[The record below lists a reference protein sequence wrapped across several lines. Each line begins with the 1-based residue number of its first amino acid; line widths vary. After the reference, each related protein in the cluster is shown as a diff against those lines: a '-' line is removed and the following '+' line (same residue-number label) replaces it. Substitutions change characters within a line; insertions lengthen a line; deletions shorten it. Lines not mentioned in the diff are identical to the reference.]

1 MKSAE
6 EFNVKNCTYYFSD
19 DMVNN
24 KSWPKQNQDRW
35 KAIEKNS
42 YLLH

>member
-1 MKSAE
+1 MTSAE
-6 EFNVKNCTYYFSD
+6 EFNVKNCAYYFFD

-24 KSWPKQNQDRW
+24 KSSLKKNQDRW

-42 YLLH
+42 CLLH